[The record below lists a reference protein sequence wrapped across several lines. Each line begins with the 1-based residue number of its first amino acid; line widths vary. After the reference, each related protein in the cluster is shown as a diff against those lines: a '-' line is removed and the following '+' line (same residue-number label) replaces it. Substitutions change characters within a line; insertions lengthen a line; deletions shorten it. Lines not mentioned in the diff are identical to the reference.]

1 MAKATSNRLKT
12 IGIVAIFLLTNSSHD
27 PFLALCDIVKRLD
40 FPEKGLKMK
49 KSQTKKATGG
59 TQWSALFDDI
69 FGLKAWHDKKG
80 RRDKKRIPWQWA
92 LWGALLFFMLGFLI
106 PTDSAWILLVAIA
119 AAVIIYFARS
129 TEAVEEQVLLLTD
142 NRTPA
147 QKEAHKRREAAKAQR
162 ASGTRKPRTRQS
174 APISR
179 PAETTEAVTSEAQEA
194 AKPTATQSSKPKKT
208 KRTTRTRKV
217 QTSKSAADTKTQ
229 VTQESPAQ
237 TEKESAAT
245 VSATVADNT
254 TATKEVKKSRKP
266 RAPRKTNRTAE
277 KTKSPAETTARRPR
291 KPKAKAAPALTTQ
304 APVATPQPSENAD
317 K

>member
-49 KSQTKKATGG
+49 KSQTKKAAGG

-69 FGLKAWHDKKG
+69 FGLKAWHDRKG

-179 PAETTEAVTSEAQEA
+179 PAETTEAVSSEAQEA
-194 AKPTATQSSKPKKT
+194 AQPVAAQRSKPKKT
-208 KRTTRTRKV
+208 KRTTRPRKA
-217 QTSKSAADTKTQ
+217 QTSKNAPEMKTA
-229 VTQESPAQ
+229 VTPKSSDQ
-237 TEKESAAT
+237 TEKEPVAT
-245 VSATVADNT
+245 VTAEALDDT
-254 TATKEVKKSRKP
+254 TTTKEVKKP
-266 RAPRKTNRTAE
+266 RAPRKNNRTAE
-277 KTKSPAETTARRPR
+277 KTKKPTKTAVRRPR
-291 KPKAKAAPALTTQ
+291 NPKAKTAPALTTET
-304 APVATPQPSENAD
+304 PVATPQPTETTD
-317 K
+317 Q

>member
-1 MAKATSNRLKT
+1 
-12 IGIVAIFLLTNSSHD
+12 
-27 PFLALCDIVKRLD
+27 
-40 FPEKGLKMK
+40 MK
-49 KSQTKKATGG
+49 KSQTKKAAGG

-162 ASGTRKPRTRQS
+162 ASGPRKPRARQS
-174 APISR
+174 APVSR
-179 PAETTEAVTSEAQEA
+179 PAETTEVVSSEAQEA
-194 AKPTATQSSKPKKT
+194 AQPAAAQNSKPKKA
-208 KRTTRTRKV
+208 KRTTRPRKA
-217 QTSKSAADTKTQ
+217 QTSKSAPEMKTA
-229 VTQESPAQ
+229 VTPESSAQ
-237 TEKESAAT
+237 TEKEPVAT
-245 VSATVADNT
+245 VTAAVLDNT
-254 TATKEVKKSRKP
+254 TTTKEVKKTRKP

-277 KTKSPAETTARRPR
+277 KAKNPTKTAVRRPR
-291 KPKAKAAPALTTQ
+291 KPKAKATPALTTE
-304 APVATPQPSENAD
+304 AAVATPQPPETTNQ
-317 K
+317 

>member
-1 MAKATSNRLKT
+1 MLHTTVLS
-12 IGIVAIFLLTNSSHD
+12 LLNHE

-49 KSQTKKATGG
+49 KSQTKKAAGG

-179 PAETTEAVTSEAQEA
+179 PAETTEAVTSEAQEV
-194 AKPTATQSSKPKKT
+194 AKPSATQSSKPKKT
-208 KRTTRTRKV
+208 KPTTRTRKV
-217 QTSKSAADTKTQ
+217 QASKSAADTKTQ
-229 VTQESPAQ
+229 VTQEPPAQ
-237 TEKESAAT
+237 TEKEPAAT
-245 VSATVADNT
+245 VSATVANNT
-254 TATKEVKKSRKP
+254 TATKEVKKPRKP
-266 RAPRKTNRTAE
+266 RTPRKTNRTAE
-277 KTKSPAETTARRPR
+277 KNKSPTKTTARRPR
-291 KPKAKAAPALTTQ
+291 KPKAKAAPALTSQ

>member
-1 MAKATSNRLKT
+1 M
-12 IGIVAIFLLTNSSHD
+12 
-27 PFLALCDIVKRLD
+27 
-40 FPEKGLKMK
+40 
-49 KSQTKKATGG
+49 
-59 TQWSALFDDI
+59 FDDI

-179 PAETTEAVTSEAQEA
+179 PAETTEAVPSEAQQEETNPA
-194 AKPTATQSSKPKKT
+194 PQNTKPKKT
-208 KRTTRTRKV
+208 TRKHETKNDKI
-217 QTSKSAADTKTQ
+217 QRDGRIPRNKSQ
-229 VTQESPAQ
+229 RNHP
-237 TEKESAAT
+237 
-245 VSATVADNT
+245 
-254 TATKEVKKSRKP
+254 VKKKKNP
-266 RAPRKTNRTAE
+266 LPT
-277 KTKSPAETTARRPR
+277 
-291 KPKAKAAPALTTQ
+291 
-304 APVATPQPSENAD
+304 
-317 K
+317 